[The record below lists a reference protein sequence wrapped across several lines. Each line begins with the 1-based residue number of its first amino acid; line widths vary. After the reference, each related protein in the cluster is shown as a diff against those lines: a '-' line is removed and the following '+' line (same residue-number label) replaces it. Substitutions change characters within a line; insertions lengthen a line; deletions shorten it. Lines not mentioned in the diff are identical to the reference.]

1 MVEIA
6 GEGGSGGEVASL
18 GEGGSLS
25 FFSPLVMEAV
35 EGSQDVRKKEERGR
49 RNSPRIREESS
60 CCRGWER
67 RKAGNDKQSG
77 SIPRARGGQP
87 TQPFRPQQTQG
98 LKVAVVD
105 IYLAKERGT
114 RYMNR

>member
-18 GEGGSLS
+18 GEGGGSLS

-35 EGSQDVRKKEERGR
+35 ERWQDVRKKGERGR
-49 RNSPRIREESS
+49 NNLRIREESS
-60 CCRGWER
+60 CCCGWER
-67 RKAGNDKQSG
+67 RRAGNDRQSG
-77 SIPRARGGQP
+77 SIPRARGGY
-87 TQPFRPQQTQG
+87 RS
-98 LKVAVVD
+98 LLSLSALNKRKV
-105 IYLAKERGT
+105 IGKYLAKEGRR

>member
-35 EGSQDVRKKEERGR
+35 ERSQDVRKKEERGR
-49 RNSPRIREESS
+49 RNNPRIREESS
-60 CCRGWER
+60 CCRGWKR
-67 RKAGNDKQSG
+67 RRAGNDRQSG
-77 SIPRARGGQP
+77 SIPRARGGY
-87 TQPFRPQQTQG
+87 RSLLSLSALNK
-98 LKVAVVD
+98 LKVVGK
-105 IYLAKERGT
+105 YLATKERRR